1 MNKQIKVFAPAT
13 VANVACGF
21 DVLGFALN
29 EPGDEVILQTN
40 DSEEV
45 TISRILGD
53 GGKLPLNANKN
64 TAGVVVKQFLA
75 YINSKQGIDIQLQKR
90 MPLGSGLGSS
100 AASAVASLFAANELL
115 GAPLTREELLPFA
128 MEGERIACGAA
139 HADNVAPALLGGF
152 VLIRSYSPLDVV
164 RIPFPK
170 DLVATVIHPQIE
182 IRTEDARS
190 ILKKSILLKDAIQQ
204 WGNIGGLIAGLIQE
218 DYGLIQRSLHD
229 VIIEPVRSLLIP
241 NFDKVKHAALDNGAL
256 GCSIS
261 GSGPSIFALSN
272 SLATAGQVASAMR
285 KELKIIGIE
294 CDVYISPINK
304 VGPRVLAMQDLS
316 KGKLQFFNQA
326 DYQPAVSEY

>member
-1 MNKQIKVFAPAT
+1 MTKQIRVFAPAT

-40 DSEEV
+40 DSEQV
-45 TISRILGD
+45 TISKITGD
-53 GGKLPLNANKN
+53 EGKLPLNADKN
-64 TAGVVVKQFLA
+64 TAGVVVKQYLA
-75 YINSKQGIDIQLQKR
+75 HIGSKQGIDIQLHKR

-100 AASAVASLFAANELL
+100 AASAVASLFAVNELL
-115 GAPLTREELLPFA
+115 GAPLTRMQLLPFA

-152 VLIRSYSPLDVV
+152 VLVRSYDPLDVIN
-164 RIPFPK
+164 IPFPQ
-170 DLVATVIHPQIE
+170 DLIATVVHPQIE

-204 WGNIGGLIAGLIQE
+204 WGNIAGLIAGLIQS
-218 DYGLIQRSLHD
+218 DHSLIKRSLQD
-229 VIIEPVRSLLIP
+229 VIIEPIRSLLIP
-241 NFDKVKHAALDNGAL
+241 NFDKVKRAALDNGAF

-272 SLATAGQVASAMR
+272 SVAVAGQIASAMR
-285 KELKIIGIE
+285 HELKAISIE

-304 VGPRVLAMQDLS
+304 VGPRVMQS
-316 KGKLQFFNQA
+316 
-326 DYQPAVSEY
+326 S

>member
-40 DSEEV
+40 DSGEV
-45 TISRILGD
+45 TISKITGD
-53 GGKLPLNANKN
+53 EGKLPLNADKN
-64 TAGVVVKQFLA
+64 TAGVVVKQYLA
-75 YINSKQGIDIQLQKR
+75 HIGSNQGVDIQLHKR

-100 AASAVASLFAANELL
+100 AASAVASLFAVNELL
-115 GAPLTREELLPFA
+115 GAPLSRMELLPFA

-152 VLIRSYSPLDVV
+152 VLVRSYSPLDVIS
-164 RIPFPK
+164 IPFPQ

-204 WGNIGGLIAGLIQE
+204 WGNIGGLIAGLIQG
-218 DYGLIQRSLHD
+218 DHSLIRRSLED

-241 NFDKVKHAALDNGAL
+241 NFDKVKKAALDNGAF

-272 SLATAGQVASAMR
+272 SLAVAGQIASAMCD
-285 KELKIIGIE
+285 ELKAIDIE

-304 VGPRVLAMQDLS
+304 VGPRVMQ
-316 KGKLQFFNQA
+316 
-326 DYQPAVSEY
+326 